1 MRADV
6 SRIAPGAKMIQG
18 RAALLCAALLAPS
31 ASFAADLPL
40 PAEADEFVQVC
51 NVFGAGYFYIPN
63 TDTCL
68 AIGGYARFEQHRVE
82 GDVDVLRGV
91 DEENFNNW
99 TSRARANAHL
109 DARTQS
115 ALGMI
120 TTYIEFQMSVGPADT
135 PAVYDETEVELA
147 LAYVEIANDFTTF
160 TAGHTSSFFDF
171 YGSDDYGTRVDID
184 DSTTE
189 QTLFAMSLSGPQGL
203 RGTLSIEDPASS
215 GRRLNGADDHE
226 GQELPDLVGNVRLEG
241 DWGAA
246 QAMGVVRY
254 NHDVNGSALG
264 FALGFGFSAKLPFHD
279 IGFSMQANYADG
291 ALGYITT
298 DPGGLGDFGGP
309 TAEEST
315 QAWNARAGFLV
326 PVSER
331 LSAWLDGSFTHAEN
345 DANDDAYDYWAVVA
359 GAEYAPNGSIAFG
372 PEFAYNNIDG
382 DDPGE
387 DGDIFGFMW
396 RTQANF

>member
-1 MRADV
+1 
-6 SRIAPGAKMIQG
+6 MIHG
-18 RAALLCAALLAPS
+18 RAALFCAALLAS
-31 ASFAADLPL
+31 DACFAAEP
-40 PAEADEFVQVC
+40 PAPEPGDQFARVC
-51 NVFGAGYFYIPN
+51 DAFGAGFFYIPN

-68 AIGGYARFEQHRVE
+68 AVGGYVRVEQHRVE
-82 GDVDVLRGV
+82 GDVVVLRGV
-91 DEENFNNW
+91 AEESFNNW
-99 TSRARANAHL
+99 TSAARANTKL

-115 ALGMI
+115 ALGLI
-120 TTYIEFQMSVGPADT
+120 TTYVEFQMTVGPADLG
-135 PAVYDETEVELA
+135 AEYADGEMELA
-147 LAYVEIANDFTTF
+147 AAYIEVANDFLTF
-160 TAGHTSSFFDF
+160 TAGHTGSFFDF
-171 YGSDDYGTRVDID
+171 YGSDDYGSRLDID

-189 QTLFAMSLSGPQGL
+189 QTLFAVTMNGPSGL

-226 GQELPDLVGNVRLEG
+226 GQETPDLVGNMRLEG
-241 DWGAA
+241 NWGAA
-246 QAMGVVRY
+246 QAMGVVRR

-264 FALGFGFSAKLPFHD
+264 YALGVGFSAKLPFRD
-279 IGFSMQANYADG
+279 IGFSMQASYADG

-315 QAWNARAGFLV
+315 EAWNVRAGFLV
-326 PVSER
+326 PVTDR
-331 LSAWLDGSFTHAEN
+331 LSTWLDGSFTHAEN
-345 DANDDAYDYWAVVA
+345 HANDDAYDYWAFVA

-372 PEFAYNNIDG
+372 PEFAYNAIDG

-387 DGDIFGFMW
+387 DGDLFGIMW